1 MTGTSSLSG
10 RPQAVLVTGCSS
22 GIGRAVALYL
32 ARRGVVVFATVR
44 KEADAAE
51 LRGLGI
57 PALVPICPL
66 DLTRLE
72 QIPRVRAEVEA
83 ELERRRIPGLA
94 AIVNNAGGGSIAP
107 IELMELSGLQGEL
120 SARILGP
127 VALLQAFLPSIRR
140 ASGRI
145 IWITTPGLLPIPY
158 VSSIHACDFAVNCLA
173 RTLRLE
179 LAPWRI
185 PSVMIRCG
193 GVQTPS
199 PERTAREATTAMRE
213 WSEEARGLY
222 GEAMTTELESLS
234 GFDRKR
240 SDPDLVAAA
249 VYRALTA
256 PRPRSRYQ
264 VGHMSRAAQLA
275 ELLPQAMID
284 WFMGHRR

>member
-1 MTGTSSLSG
+1 MGDSQRESE
-10 RPQAVLVTGCSS
+10 RARAVLVPGCSS

-32 ARRGVVVFATVR
+32 ARRAVVVFATVR
-44 KEADAAE
+44 KEANAAE

-57 PALVPICPL
+57 PDLVPICPL
-66 DLTRLE
+66 DLARLE
-72 QIPRVRAEVEA
+72 QIPRVRAEVEG
-83 ELERRRIPGLA
+83 ELERRKLPGLA

-158 VSSIHACDFAVNCLA
+158 VSSIHACDFAANCLA

-185 PSVMIRCG
+185 PTVMIRCG
-193 GVQTPS
+193 GIQTPS
-199 PERTAREATTAMRE
+199 PERTAREAAAALKG
-213 WSEEARGLY
+213 WSEEARSLY
-222 GEAMTTELESLS
+222 GERMTAELESLS

-249 VYRALTA
+249 VYRALVA

-264 VGHMSRAAQLA
+264 VGHLSRAAQLA
-275 ELLPQAMID
+275 ELLPQTVVD
-284 WFMGHRR
+284 RFMGRGR